1 MAYNDAGDV
10 IVKDMCPVFG
20 LPGILGP
27 ILLTNN
33 ATEFQTLIDIPWKEC
48 KLVSARFDVTTAI
61 DSAAAMNID
70 LELNI
75 ATGTLMMNVSVTAAS
90 AVAAQVYGTVS
101 SAEACNKLDRDNA
114 ARDKINIEVDGS
126 TTGTGAGMLWLM
138 FEPISNP

>member
-27 ILLTNN
+27 IPLTNN
-33 ATEFQTLIDIPWKEC
+33 ATEFQTLIDIPWQEC

-61 DSAAAMNID
+61 DGDGSMEIDIELNAAAGTEMMS
-70 LELNI
+70 LT
-75 ATGTLMMNVSVTAAS
+75 ATAS
-90 AVAAQVYGTVS
+90 AAVAAQYYGTVT
-101 SAEACNKLDRDNA
+101 SAVACNKLDRDDA
-114 ARDKINIEVDGS
+114 DRDKINIEVDGS

>member
-10 IVKDMCPVFG
+10 ILKDMCPVFG

-27 ILLTNN
+27 IPLTNN

-48 KLVSARFDVTTAI
+48 KLVSARFDVTTTV
-61 DSAAAMNID
+61 DTVGAMNID
-70 LELNI
+70 LELN
-75 ATGTLMMNVSVTAAS
+75 AASGTAMMNVSVTAGS
-90 AVAAQVYGTVS
+90 AVAAQLYGTVT
-101 SAEACNKLDRDNA
+101 SAAACNKLDRDNT